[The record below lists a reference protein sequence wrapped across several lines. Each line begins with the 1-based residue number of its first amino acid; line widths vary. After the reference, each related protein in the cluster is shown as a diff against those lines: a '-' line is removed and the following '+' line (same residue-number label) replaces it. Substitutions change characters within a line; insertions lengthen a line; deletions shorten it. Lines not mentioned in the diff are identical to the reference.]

1 MGQARYYVAKS
12 SPEAVHIVDEDGE
25 VSVTNDAERV
35 VAALF
40 RQFGDRRFYYRDAQG
55 DWDELLH
62 AGGVFK
68 GLAPAHSKKP
78 ASVAVDKAA
87 GADESVETVVGL
99 NSGILDAARECSDL
113 SDMPSSKPV
122 GGGGEFAG
130 AGASGDF
137 GAASESSPSE
147 SAGSCD
153 AGSAGSDSASTP
165 GSND

>member
-40 RQFGDRRFYYRDAQG
+40 RQFGDRRFYYRDTQG

-62 AGGVFK
+62 VGGVFK
-68 GLAPAHSKKP
+68 GFAPAHSKQP

-87 GADESVETVVGL
+87 GADEFVEIVG
-99 NSGILDAARECSDL
+99 SGILDAACECSDL

-122 GGGGEFAG
+122 GGGGEFGG
-130 AGASGDF
+130 AGASGDW
-137 GAASESSPSE
+137 GSPSE
-147 SAGSCD
+147 GSSSESAS
-153 AGSAGSDSASTP
+153 SGSDSSSDS
-165 GSND
+165 GSSD